1 VLRAVFR
8 YAPLPLLLLD
18 PEGRVRRAN
27 HAAGQVLGVG
37 DGYLTGRALPS
48 LAGPQSREAVAA
60 QLAAV
65 ARTGKPRAARC
76 ALLGS
81 GREVPAE
88 LLIRRISVP
97 GEPAQL
103 MVSVLAGTAQ
113 RQGGAARPAAQAANQ
128 PAASSAGHSAPGCGG
143 PEESVVQA
151 ISRLDLASAAARLL
165 LENAT
170 FSEAVTLQRCARL
183 LADELAAWV
192 IVDVDRQG
200 MLRRFTVMGPED
212 PESAG
217 IAGDVLAADPGPG
230 TAPAQVHD
238 SGSSMLQAHAEIGV
252 LGESTDGVP
261 LAHLLGASSVLC
273 VPLSD
278 GERAYGALT
287 LIRQEGQDGFGIAD
301 VGLVEELGDQL
312 ALAIRMHRS
321 YQRQAGVAE
330 LLDSSLRPRRLRII
344 EGAELAAAHI
354 GGADGPSLSG
364 DFYQSFPAAHGWGIS
379 VGDTCGKGEG
389 AAAVT
394 MVARTSIRALGHSAA
409 DPVTVLRG
417 VNDILLA
424 EDLGG
429 RFVTACTGL
438 LSWAGGSLR
447 VRLGSAGHYPP
458 VLVAPDG
465 SSRQLPGGGLP
476 LGVFPDAEPAAYEVE
491 LAPGDVLVLASDGL
505 PDARSPVHGYYG
517 DRLAADLAAYSG
529 RQPADII
536 AAMRSR
542 LLDFCGGEPRA
553 SLSMLAL
560 RAVAAPGE

>member
-1 VLRAVFR
+1 VLRAAFR

-18 PEGRVRRAN
+18 PDGHVRRAN
-27 HAAGQVLGVG
+27 HAAGQLLGVG
-37 DGYLTGRALPS
+37 DGYLTGRALSS
-48 LAGPQSREAVAA
+48 LAVQDSRAAVVA

-65 ARTGKPRAARC
+65 ARTGKPRTARC
-76 ALLGS
+76 VLLGS
-81 GREVPAE
+81 GREVPAK
-88 LLIRRISVP
+88 LLIRRIAVP
-97 GEPAQL
+97 GELPQV
-103 MVSVLAGTAQ
+103 MVSVLAGPDQ
-113 RQGGAARPAAQAANQ
+113 Q
-128 PAASSAGHSAPGCGG
+128 PAGQPAPRRGG

-192 IVDVDRQG
+192 IVDVERHG
-200 MLRRFTVMGPED
+200 RLRRFTVMGPESPD
-212 PESAG
+212 SAG
-217 IAGDVLAADPGPG
+217 IAGEVLSADPVAG

-238 SGSSMLQAHAEIGV
+238 SGSSLLQAHAETGV
-252 LGESTDGVP
+252 LGETVDGVP
-261 LAHLLGASSVLC
+261 LVALLGAASLLC

-278 GERAYGALT
+278 GERAYGALS
-287 LIRQEGQDGFGIAD
+287 LIRQAGQDGFGIAD

-321 YQRQAGVAE
+321 YQRHAGVAE
-330 LLDSSLRPRRLRII
+330 LLDNSLRPRRLRII
-344 EGAELAAAHI
+344 EGAELAAAHV
-354 GGADGPSLSG
+354 GGADETAVSG

-394 MVARTSIRALGHSAA
+394 MIARNSIRALGHSAA

-429 RFVTACTGL
+429 RFVTACTAL
-438 LSWAGGSLR
+438 LSWADGTLR
-447 VRLGSAGHYPP
+447 VRMGSAGHYPP
-458 VLVAPDG
+458 VLVGPDG

-476 LGVFPDAEPAAYEVE
+476 LGVFPDAEPAGFEVG

-505 PDARSPVHGYYG
+505 PDARSPEHGYYG

-553 SLSMLAL
+553 NLSMLAL